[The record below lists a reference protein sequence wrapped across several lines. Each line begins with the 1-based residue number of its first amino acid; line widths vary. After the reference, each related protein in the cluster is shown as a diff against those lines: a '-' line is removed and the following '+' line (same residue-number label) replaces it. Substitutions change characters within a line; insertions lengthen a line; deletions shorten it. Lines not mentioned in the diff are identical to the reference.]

1 MILQIDRSSGRPP
14 GLARCCRVFVSYYI
28 HDFFSRQVVSAFSSD
43 KGLDNM
49 EIETRRL
56 KILALTPEQLDMLA
70 NNLSGFED
78 ELACAYQGKGGEG
91 CFKNIPNAKGEV
103 EVVYGGKVFINV
115 MAI

>member
-28 HDFFSRQVVSAFSSD
+28 HDFFSRQVVSSFSSD

-56 KILALTPEQLDMLA
+56 KILALTPEQLDMLV

-78 ELACAYQGKGGEG
+78 ELACAYQGEGVEG
-91 CFKNIPNAKGEV
+91 CFKNVPNAKGEV
-103 EVVYGGKVFINV
+103 EVGYGEVFINF